1 MQPQRRAMAAEWI
14 ARSSRAMTEQAV
26 ASCQNRTAPG
36 GASSQLSPFSGV
48 LPRASRALVDG
59 NKRTS
64 FVAAETFL
72 LLNGQELQAGDA
84 EIVKTWLSLAA
95 GQTDEGEL
103 AEWLRAN
110 CVALR

>member
-1 MQPQRRAMAAEWI
+1 M
-14 ARSSRAMTEQAV
+14 
-26 ASCQNRTAPG
+26 
-36 GASSQLSPFSGV
+36 
-48 LPRASRALVDG
+48 DG

-84 EIVKTWLSLAA
+84 EIVQTWLSLAA

-110 CVALR
+110 CVALH